1 MGNTLIVGAKIWDAS
16 GAPAFPGDVLVEGNR
31 IRAVSRVPGQLSRS
45 DCDVIDAQGKTLMP
59 GLVEGHM
66 HMTFEGI
73 RTGEDLTLV
82 PPEEHTLL
90 TLRMAKVMID
100 HGFTSCYSGASSKIR
115 LEVVARNEINAGRY
129 PGPRLRAATP
139 EITVSGGLGDEDLL
153 HYKRESFALVVD
165 GVDAMTKMVRICCR
179 EGCDNVKLN
188 VSGDPFKPGAPAET
202 TPMSQREVDAAV
214 EAAHSFGRMVNA
226 HARSAEAIKRAMR
239 GGVDV
244 LYHCE
249 YADEAALDMLEAAKD
264 RIFVAP
270 TVSLFHTM
278 LNEAGDYG
286 FTREVSQSMG
296 MAHLLEW
303 SQKTHSELRKRGIRH
318 VIGGDYGFAW
328 SRHGTNARDI
338 GFFSDYFGYTPSE
351 ALQCATRNG
360 GALMMA
366 RSDEKLGEVAEGQLA
381 DLLVVDGDPVSQP
394 GLLLDRNRLLL
405 IMKDGQV
412 YKNEASAVRHRA
424 AA

>member
-1 MGNTLIVGAKIWDAS
+1 
-16 GAPAFPGDVLVEGNR
+16 
-31 IRAVSRVPGQLSRS
+31 
-45 DCDVIDAQGKTLMP
+45 
-59 GLVEGHM
+59 
-66 HMTFEGI
+66 
-73 RTGEDLTLV
+73 
-82 PPEEHTLL
+82 
-90 TLRMAKVMID
+90 MA
-100 HGFTSCYSGASSKIR
+100 
-115 LEVVARNEINAGRY
+115 
-129 PGPRLRAATP
+129 
-139 EITVSGGLGDEDLL
+139 
-153 HYKRESFALVVD
+153 
-165 GVDAMTKMVRICCR
+165 
-179 EGCDNVKLN
+179 
-188 VSGDPFKPGAPAET
+188 
-202 TPMSQREVDAAV
+202 QREVDAAV

-226 HARSAEAIKRAMR
+226 HARSAEAIKRALR
-239 GGVDV
+239 AGVDV

-249 YADEAALDMLEAAKD
+249 YADEEALDMMEAAKD

-278 LNEAGDYG
+278 LNEAADYG
-286 FTREVSQSMG
+286 FTHEVSTSMG

-328 SRHGTNARDI
+328 SHHGTNARDI

-360 GALMMA
+360 GALMMM
-366 RSDEKLGEVAEGQLA
+366 RSDDKLGEVAEGQLA

-394 GLLLDRNRLLL
+394 GVLLDRNRLLF

-412 YKNEASAVRHRA
+412 YKNETSAVRHRA

>member
-1 MGNTLIVGAKIWDAS
+1 MGNTLIVGAKIWDGS
-16 GAPAFPGDVLVEGNR
+16 GTAAYPGDVLVEGNR
-31 IRAVSRVPGQLSRS
+31 IRAVSRVPGQLSRT
-45 DCDVIDAQGKTLMP
+45 DCEVIDAQGRTLMP

-73 RTGEDLTLV
+73 RTSEDLTLL

-90 TLRMAKVMID
+90 TLRVARVMID

-165 GVDAMTKMVRICCR
+165 GVDAMTKLVRICCR

-188 VSGDPFKPGAPAET
+188 VSGDPFKPSSPAEA
-202 TPMSQREVDAAV
+202 TPMTQREVDAAV
-214 EAAHSFGRMVNA
+214 ETAHAFGRMTNA
-226 HARSAEAIKRAMR
+226 HARSAEAIKRALR
-239 GGVDV
+239 AGIDV

-249 YADEAALDMLEAAKD
+249 YADEEALDMMEAAKD

-278 LNEAGDYG
+278 LYEASEHGMTNEIATG
-286 FTREVSQSMG
+286 MG
-296 MAHLLEW
+296 MKHLLEW

-328 SRHGTNARDI
+328 SQHGTNARDI
-338 GFFSDYFGYTPSE
+338 GFFSQYFGYSPAE
-351 ALQCATRNG
+351 AMQCATRNG
-360 GALMMA
+360 GLLMTV
-366 RSDEKLGEVAEGQLA
+366 RDQEKLGELREGFFA
-381 DLLVVDGDPVSQP
+381 DLLLVDGDPVADP
-394 GLLLDRNRLLL
+394 ALLLDRNRLLL
-405 IMKDGQV
+405 IMKDGKIH
-412 YKNEASAVRHRA
+412 KNEANAVQRRA